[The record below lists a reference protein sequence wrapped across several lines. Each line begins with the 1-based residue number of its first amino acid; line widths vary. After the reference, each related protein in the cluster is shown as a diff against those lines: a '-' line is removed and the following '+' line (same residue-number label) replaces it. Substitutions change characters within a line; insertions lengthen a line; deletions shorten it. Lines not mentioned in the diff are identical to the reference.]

1 MLERLLTHLACI
13 LMPYT
18 LHVCLT
24 VCWVTT
30 SCATSCEYMYI
41 LQLKCHGIRLCWWIT
56 CIICSPNLQVLLSK
70 VIYSKNHNFLR
81 SVGFFAVMAAVPGT
95 LNSCMGNSNH
105 TCWMIG
111 RVVWGP
117 KYKERR
123 PAFLCAPL
131 QYVDIPETWLLLN
144 TTLLIH
150 YWTTS
155 VLNSECDKST
165 LPLNFRSSPST
176 GRTWLNPQGY
186 DTKCVNLANIF
197 VMRMLYVLLGQLCLC
212 KRHHQIIS
220 PNHGTEALVCVVSW
234 GAFHGGTTH
243 FQCRCLTYI
252 Y

>member
-81 SVGFFAVMAAVPGT
+81 TVGFFAVMAAVPGT

-117 KYKERR
+117 KYKEGR
-123 PAFLCAPL
+123 PAFLCTPL

-155 VLNSECDKST
+155 VLNSECGKST

-176 GRTWLNPQGY
+176 GRTWLNPQEY
-186 DTKCVNLANIF
+186 DTKCVNLAICVTRP
-197 VMRMLYVLLGQLCLC
+197 VMPLQTPLLCIATHLTKSWHWGFGMRGLVGC
-212 KRHHQIIS
+212 IS
-220 PNHGTEALVCVVSW
+220 W
-234 GAFHGGTTH
+234 
-243 FQCRCLTYI
+243 
-252 Y
+252 